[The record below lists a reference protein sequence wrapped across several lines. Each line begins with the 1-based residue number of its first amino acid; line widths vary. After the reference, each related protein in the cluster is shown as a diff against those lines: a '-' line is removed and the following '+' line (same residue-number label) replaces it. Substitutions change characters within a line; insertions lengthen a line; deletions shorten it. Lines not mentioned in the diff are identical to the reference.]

1 MKTKKI
7 WMGLV
12 LLCLSASSALAQKA
26 VPERPRILISTDIGG
41 TDPDDNQSM
50 AHLLMYSN
58 EFDIEGLV
66 SSPSYGKGSTKE
78 IFRMIGLYEQ
88 QLPIFQQHGKNWPA
102 PDYLRSITKQGRHG
116 AAPYQGFDKPTEGSE
131 WIVKCARKESSLPL
145 YVLVW
150 GGLEDVAQ
158 ALHDA
163 PDIASRIRIYWIGG
177 PNKKWSINSYAY
189 IVDNFPKLWFIE
201 NNATYRGF
209 IYDSKNKDQYN
220 GGYYEHYIKGA
231 GLMGDDFAHYYKGN
245 PKLGDTPSL
254 LYMMDGDPAN
264 PEKESWGGS
273 FVKFNHSTRVQFQST
288 TTAQD
293 TVPVYSIMEF
303 HLKGPKLK
311 GSDKKDLAIGT
322 PCITLTID
330 RQQWEGY
337 YMGKGKYM
345 VRYSTYKPGTHPYT
359 ITSTTLPDFNPLEG
373 AITISNVWPGK
384 PHKTDYMLQGGNW
397 YTDHQEP
404 STYWHNCQGA
414 QLQQKWRNEIM
425 EDWGKRWNWLK

>member
-1 MKTKKI
+1 MIIGKRI
-7 WMGLV
+7 LFGIIMP
-12 LLCLSASSALAQKA
+12 CLFLSPSTAQKP

-78 IFRMIGLYEQ
+78 IIRMIGLYEQ
-88 QLPIFQQHGKNWPA
+88 QLPVFLKHGSNWPT
-102 PDYLRSITKQGRHG
+102 PSHLRSITKQGRQG
-116 AAPYQGFDKPTEGSE
+116 AAPYQGFDKATEGSE
-131 WIVKCARKESSLPL
+131 WIIKCARKESKRPL

-163 PDIASRIRIYWIGG
+163 PDIASRIRVYWIGG
-177 PNKKWSINSYAY
+177 PNKKWSINSYTY
-189 IVDNFPKLWFIE
+189 IVENFPMLWFIE

-209 IYDSKNKDQYN
+209 IYDSKNDDRYN
-220 GGYYEHYIKGA
+220 CGYYEHYIKGA
-231 GLMGDDFAHYYKGN
+231 GLMGEDFSHYYKGN

-273 FVKFNHSTRVQFQST
+273 FVKFNRSTRVLFNGT
-288 TTAQD
+288 TTAKD
-293 TVPVYSIMEF
+293 TVPVYAIMEF
-303 HLKGPKLK
+303 HLKGPKHK
-311 GSDKKDLAIGT
+311 NIEKGT

-345 VRYSTYKPGTHPYT
+345 VRYSTYKSGTHSYT
-359 ITSTTLPDFNPLEG
+359 ITSKTLSNFKPQKG
-373 AITISNVWPGK
+373 VITISNLWPGK
-384 PHKTDYMLQGGNW
+384 PHKTDYKLGNHW

-404 STYWHNCQGA
+404 NTYWNNYQGA
-414 QLQQKWRNEIM
+414 HLQQKYRNEIM